1 MRTSPKGRALIE
13 AFEGRYL
20 KAYRDSVN
28 VLTIGYGHTSAA
40 GEPYVSEGM
49 TITEADADSILATD
63 LGKVEKQVEHY
74 VTKPLN
80 QAQFDALVSFT
91 FNLGQGNL
99 ASSSLCRRINA
110 GDYDVSNEFLKWNR
124 AGGQV
129 LTGLTRRRRAEA
141 AMWSG
146 DVSGALKIAGVAV
159 PPPDVV
165 PLPTPKPDTVGT
177 KHVAA
182 GSAGAA
188 TAGAMHISG
197 MPLWACVLGAVGI
210 AIIVYIIMHNRSKS

>member
-1 MRTSPKGRALIE
+1 MQTSSKGRALIE

-28 VLTIGYGHTSAA
+28 VLTIGFGHTSAA
-40 GEPYVSEGM
+40 GEPFVSEGM
-49 TITEADADSILATD
+49 TITEDEADRILAVD

-99 ASSSLCRRINA
+99 ASSTLCRRINA
-110 GDYDVSNEFLKWNR
+110 GDYDVANEFLKWDR
-124 AGGQV
+124 AGGKV
-129 LTGLTRRRRAEA
+129 LNGLTRRRRAEA
-141 AMWSG
+141 AMWGG
-146 DVSGALKIAGVAV
+146 DLAGALKIAGVATPNV
-159 PPPDVV
+159 APV

-177 KHVAA
+177 KHIAA
-182 GSAGAA
+182 GGAGVA
-188 TAGAMHISG
+188 TGGAMHASG
-197 MPLWACVLGAVGI
+197 MPLWACVAAAVGI